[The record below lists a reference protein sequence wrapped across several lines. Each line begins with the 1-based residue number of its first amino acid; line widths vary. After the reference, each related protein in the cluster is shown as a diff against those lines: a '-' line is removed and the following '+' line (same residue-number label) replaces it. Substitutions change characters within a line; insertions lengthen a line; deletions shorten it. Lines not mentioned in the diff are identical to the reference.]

1 MATNAGSPL
10 PDSADCAPALACP
23 NASTNLAANLTPGT
37 IRRVHATRRSHFTVN
52 YRVPCPG
59 GVGRE
64 SLPRRSSLCACSH
77 RIDRRA
83 RPQGRVEVAYR
94 DALGYGS
101 YNIARRDGAGDGAF
115 SGRRAG
121 RLAPA
126 AAQEYRHATCH
137 VALSE
142 VQVGHSKGR

>member
-37 IRRVHATRRSHFTVN
+37 IRRVHETRRSHFTVN

-77 RIDRRA
+77 RIDPSRTA
-83 RPQGRVEVAYR
+83 PKEVAYR
-94 DALGYGS
+94 DTLGYGS
-101 YNIARRDGAGDGAF
+101 YNIARRDGAF